1 MSLQKEN
8 EFGDVRALSS
18 KEKIGLCF
26 GISYTL
32 RMDSFLQSI
41 IPLFDRSWFFLVQY
55 CIHLLNT
62 CSEGLR
68 ASLSCFH
75 EMNFKAY
82 YTCTA

>member
-1 MSLQKEN
+1 MNLQKEN

-41 IPLFDRSWFFLVQY
+41 IPLFDRSWFFSSILHSS
-55 CIHLLNT
+55 IEHLFGRTSCEFVL
-62 CSEGLR
+62 
-68 ASLSCFH
+68 LS
-75 EMNFKAY
+75 
-82 YTCTA
+82 